1 MTTNIEVTTIIETNS
16 TSYCDELG
24 VLIGLSR
31 LPGESSESYMKRLKV
46 ATRVDTSQDYVGLLN
61 ELTLQLGLSIN
72 KLISITSMTGNS
84 LSITVALTGVV
95 LTDTLTL
102 ASQTIPILTVDI
114 DDAWSW
120 RLLSN
125 IVTDIN
131 AGIIATAVLL
141 IDDGPTIKLA
151 KQSNTLTIFN
161 QSIKDQTVNL
171 GFMHIIAD
179 SILFNVSVPTY
190 TLTVDGVLT
199 FSAPILAGTTI
210 TYKRLVWPY
219 SLIGGDIG
227 MISLLDP
234 SVFTMAQGI
243 NGTIVYQIREAVQS
257 IVARDQSYWS
267 K

>member
-1 MTTNIEVTTIIETNS
+1 MTTNIEVTTILETNS

-31 LPGESSESYMKRLKV
+31 LPGEPSESYMKRLKV
-46 ATRVDTSQDYVGLLN
+46 ATRIDTSQDYVGLLN

-72 KLISITSMTGNS
+72 KLISITSLTGNS
-84 LSITVALTGVV
+84 LTVVVALTGVV

-102 ASQTIPILTVDI
+102 NSQTIPILTVDI

-120 RLLSN
+120 RLLSDV
-125 IVTDIN
+125 VTAIN
-131 AGIIATAVLL
+131 GGTIAIAVLL
-141 IDDGPTIKLA
+141 VADGPTIKLA
-151 KQSNTLTIFN
+151 RQSNILTVFN
-161 QSIKDQTVNL
+161 QPIKDQTTQL
-171 GFMHIIAD
+171 GFIHIIAD
-179 SILFNVSVPTY
+179 SVLFNVPVPSY
-190 TLTVDGVLT
+190 TLALDGVLT

-219 SLIGGDIG
+219 SVVGGDIS

-234 SVFTMAQGI
+234 AVFTMAQGI

-257 IVARDQSYWS
+257 IVARDKSYWS